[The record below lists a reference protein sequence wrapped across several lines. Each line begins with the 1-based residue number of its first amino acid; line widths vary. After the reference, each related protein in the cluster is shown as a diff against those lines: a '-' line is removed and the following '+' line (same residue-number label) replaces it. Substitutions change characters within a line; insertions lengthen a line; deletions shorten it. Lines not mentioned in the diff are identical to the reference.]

1 MDHELRL
8 GAAIEVLRGNV
19 KRICDDRTARPDPE
33 NGIVQKHP
41 AARNYCCNPLFEC
54 RVARHI
60 LEVLVARP
68 ECGRSSESQSE
79 GDDHTHS
86 DDVRLLLPADQSQPR
101 YQSEHAAAREGEEN
115 TDEID

>member
-8 GAAIEVLRGNV
+8 AAAIEVLRGNV

-41 AARNYCCNPLFEC
+41 AAGNYCCNPLFEC

-60 LEVLVARP
+60 LEVLAACP
-68 ECGRSSESQSE
+68 ECARGSESQSE
-79 GDDHTHS
+79 GDNHPHS
-86 DDVRLLLPADQSQPR
+86 DGVRLLLPSDQSQSR
-101 YQSEHAAAREGEEN
+101 YQSEHSAAREGE
-115 TDEID
+115 